1 MIISELIEEL
11 SKYDS
16 DMEVVLSMD
25 SEGNG
30 FEVLWDVTEVMYDTR
45 YKEIFEPEDKE
56 MLTKDCV
63 RSIVLWP

>member
-16 DMEVVLSMD
+16 DMEVVLS
-25 SEGNG
+25 EGNG
-30 FEVLWDVTEVMYDTR
+30 FEVLWDVAEGMYDTR

-63 RSIVLWP
+63 RAIVLWP